1 MSVSGVGSSSSS
13 SSASSGNA
21 SAATNS
27 LMSNYNTFL
36 TLLTTQ
42 LKTQSPLSPMDVNS
56 FTQQLVQYSAVEQQ
70 IQTNSNLKSMMD
82 TMTSSA
88 ALQLVNYVGK
98 SVTAY
103 SDTTKMDGGKANWTV
118 NSSSAASGAKVTITD
133 ENGGVVYQG
142 SLDLKAGNNNF
153 SWDGKGSNGADYS
166 SSGGAFTISVN
177 GTDTD
182 GKAVTITTE
191 VSGKVQAVD
200 TSSQQ
205 PYIKVNGRLLPLSAL
220 TEEIGRAHV

>member
-13 SSASSGNA
+13 SSGNA

-27 LMSNYNTFL
+27 LMSNYSTFL
-36 TLLTTQ
+36 TLLTAQ

-56 FTQQLVQYSAVEQQ
+56 FTQQLVQYSSVEQQ
-70 IQTNSNLKSMMD
+70 IQTNSQLKSMID

-103 SDTTKMDGGKANWTV
+103 SDTTKMESGKANWTV

-142 SLDLKAGNNNF
+142 SLDLKAGNNSF
-153 SWDGKGSNGADYS
+153 AWDGKGSNGADYS
-166 SSGGAFTISVN
+166 SSTGAFTISVN
-177 GTDTD
+177 GTDD
-182 GKAVTITTE
+182 KGKAVTITTE

-200 TSSQQ
+200 TSSSQ

-220 TEEIGRAHV
+220 TEVSA

>member
-1 MSVSGVGSSSSS
+1 MSVSGVGSSL
-13 SSASSGNA
+13 SGNTA

-27 LMSNYNTFL
+27 LTSNYATFL

-56 FTQQLVQYSAVEQQ
+56 FTQQLVQYSSVEQQ
-70 IQTNSNLKSMMD
+70 IQTNQNLQAMME
-82 TMTSSA
+82 TLTSSA

-98 SVTAY
+98 TVTAY
-103 SDTTKMDGGKANWTV
+103 SDTTKFEGGKADWTV
-118 NSSSAASGAKVTITD
+118 NASAAAPGAKVTITD

-142 SLDLKAGNNNF
+142 TTDLTAGNNTF
-153 SWDGKGSNGADYS
+153 SWDGKGTNDSDYS
-166 SSGGAFTISVN
+166 ASTGTFTISVN
-177 GTDTD
+177 GTDAN

-191 VSGKVQAVD
+191 VTGKVQAVD

-205 PYIKVNGRLLPLSAL
+205 PFIKVNGRLLPLSAL
-220 TEEIGRAHV
+220 TEISA